1 MVSKLRAQ
9 KIADRLREE
18 LSVILLMEADDPRL
32 AGINVTDATVDRELT
47 VADIYV
53 SSIVGSERSE
63 EILQGLNHARGYLR
77 SELASRMDLRI
88 FPQLRFNWDPT
99 PENADHMEKLF
110 AQLREEA
117 EAKGSSAEETDS

>member
-18 LSVILLMEADDPRL
+18 LSVILLMEVDDPRL

-47 VADIYV
+47 LANIYV
-53 SSIVGSERSE
+53 SSVEGSERSE
-63 EILQGLNHARGYLR
+63 EILDGLNHARGYLR

-88 FPQLRFNWDPT
+88 FPQLRFHWDPT

-110 AQLREEA
+110 AQLREET
-117 EAKGSSAEETDS
+117 EAKNSKAEQDDS